1 MLLARID
8 HCPSLVSFGSRAEV
22 LLCTDTQDE
31 GLRPTVIGSRLEK
44 RAIMT
49 VEADMTVEAEVSKPI
64 YLLVLAK
71 GYTEAWYQLSKE
83 EQDELWRKARAID
96 DQAGAT
102 WQLVCDSRWADE
114 SMPLWGVI
122 EYPDMEAYQRKVAA
136 LEEMDWWRYVSTKT
150 VLGTKVEE

>member
-1 MLLARID
+1 M
-8 HCPSLVSFGSRAEV
+8 SFGSRAEV

-31 GLRPTVIGSRLEK
+31 GLRPNVIGSRLEK

-83 EQDELWRKARAID
+83 EQDELWRKAH
-96 DQAGAT
+96 
-102 WQLVCDSRWADE
+102 AD
-114 SMPLWGVI
+114 
-122 EYPDMEAYQRKVAA
+122 
-136 LEEMDWWRYVSTKT
+136 
-150 VLGTKVEE
+150 